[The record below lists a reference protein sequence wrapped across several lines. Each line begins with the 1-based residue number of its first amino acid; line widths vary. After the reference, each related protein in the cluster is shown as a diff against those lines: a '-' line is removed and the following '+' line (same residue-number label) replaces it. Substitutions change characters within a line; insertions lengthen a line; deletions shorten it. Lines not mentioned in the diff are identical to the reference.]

1 MLSYDALVRTFI
13 YSSTIVLS
21 CKKLSLCIP
30 YHDEYLFFPFLKL
43 MTKEISAGIEGDT
56 ELGDQVS
63 NHTVQYLLLD
73 HRDTKCV
80 CTGSS

>member
-1 MLSYDALVRTFI
+1 
-13 YSSTIVLS
+13 
-21 CKKLSLCIP
+21 
-30 YHDEYLFFPFLKL
+30 

-73 HRDTKCV
+73 HRKMGYNYMYV
-80 CTGSS
+80 YKV

>member
-1 MLSYDALVRTFI
+1 
-13 YSSTIVLS
+13 
-21 CKKLSLCIP
+21 
-30 YHDEYLFFPFLKL
+30 

-80 CTGSS
+80 CTGSSWQVFYIDICYYMWK

>member
-1 MLSYDALVRTFI
+1 MMNI
-13 YSSTIVLS
+13 
-21 CKKLSLCIP
+21 
-30 YHDEYLFFPFLKL
+30 FFFLKL

-80 CTGSS
+80 YTGSS

>member
-1 MLSYDALVRTFI
+1 MP
-13 YSSTIVLS
+13 
-21 CKKLSLCIP
+21 LCIP
-30 YHDEYLFFPFLKL
+30 YDDEYLFFLKL

-73 HRDTKCV
+73 HGIQIVCV
-80 CTGSS
+80 QVVHDKHFILTYAIICENKI

>member
-1 MLSYDALVRTFI
+1 MP
-13 YSSTIVLS
+13 
-21 CKKLSLCIP
+21 LCIP
-30 YHDEYLFFPFLKL
+30 YHDEYLFFAFLKL

-73 HRDTKCV
+73 HGIQNVCV
-80 CTGSS
+80 QVVHDKHFILTYAIICENKI